1 MLHCIVSHYST
12 QHEEEDHEN
21 RRASVRAKLDL
32 ILRRC
37 CCRRLQLAVA
47 NSVCMI
53 LLLLLLLLRCE
64 GDEDKV
70 AVVVGYFCLNVSQC
84 SGRFVRPK
92 KDGVLVL
99 VWWLWLPLCE
109 KDDENS
115 SLGFVRCCCCC
126 CFMVT
131 DNQMAEE

>member
-1 MLHCIVSHYST
+1 MLHCIASHDST
-12 QHEEEDHEN
+12 QHEEEGHEN

-32 ILRRC
+32 VLRRC
-37 CCRRLQLAVA
+37 RRLRRAVA

-99 VWWLWLPLCE
+99 ALRLWLPLCE

-126 CFMVT
+126 CCCFMVT